1 MDKEREDK
9 RLKLLKYVDK
19 LLGQTNIQRKDILL
33 GIKKDLNIKRKITER
48 QLKFICEF
56 MKQEVK
62 RDRNKFVLVEDLV
75 TPLRVLTW
83 DEPKRT
89 LVDVF
94 PEMFK

>member
-48 QLKFICEF
+48 QLKFMCEF

-62 RDRNKFVLVEDLV
+62 RDKNKFVLVEDLM